1 MKHSDFDLTWHS
13 MNRSDLVP
21 PLAIA
26 NLSSAILALF
36 NDQPVTAL
44 CTEVRP
50 DPLKEDAEPQAAV
63 SQKLYVDQGP
73 DEPGQE
79 TTYHD
84 TPTLQH
90 GKTLADYGEVALVEV
105 TKRRKLRFLGHLPKD

>member
-36 NDQPVTAL
+36 NDQPVAAL

-50 DPLKEDAEPQAAV
+50 DPLHKDADPQAALC
-63 SQKLYVDQGP
+63 QKLYMDQGP
-73 DEPGQE
+73 DEPSQE
-79 TTYHD
+79 TAHHD
-84 TPTLQH
+84 TPALQH
-90 GKTLADYGEVALVEV
+90 GKILADDGKVALVKV
-105 TKRRKLRFLGHLPKD
+105 AKGRKR

>member
-1 MKHSDFDLTWHS
+1 MQIASSTA
-13 MNRSDLVP
+13 V
-21 PLAIA
+21 A

-50 DPLKEDAEPQAAV
+50 DPLEENAEPHAV
-63 SQKLYVDQGP
+63 LSQKLYVDQGP

-79 TTYHD
+79 TTHHD
-84 TPTLQH
+84 TPALQH
-90 GKTLADYGEVALVEV
+90 GKILADYGKVALVEV
-105 TKRRKLRFLGHLPKD
+105 TKRRKL

>member
-1 MKHSDFDLTWHS
+1 MKHSDFDLRWHS
-13 MNRSDLVP
+13 YEPCRLLP
-21 PLAIA
+21 QLAIA

-50 DPLKEDAEPQAAV
+50 DPLEEDAEPQAAL

-73 DEPGQE
+73 DEPSQE
-79 TTYHD
+79 TAHHD
-84 TPTLQH
+84 TPALQH
-90 GKTLADYGEVALVEV
+90 GKILADYGKVALVEV
-105 TKRRKLRFLGHLPKD
+105 TKRRKL